1 MKGQRTIRVGD
12 RIREV
17 VSQLLLKKVKDP
29 RVSFCTITH
38 VRMTTDLKI
47 ARIYFTVLDEFQDWH
62 QTLRGLNSAKGY
74 IRRELGRTV
83 VLKTTPQIEFIH
95 DDTFEEMDRIQH
107 LLEKVKTEVE
117 PL

>member
-1 MKGQRTIRVGD
+1 MRGQRTTRVGD

-17 VSQLLLKKVKDP
+17 VSQLLVKKVKDP

-38 VRMTTDLKI
+38 VQMTADLRI
-47 ARIYFTVLDEFQDWH
+47 ARVYFSVIDELQDWH
-62 QTLRGLNSAKGY
+62 RTLKGLNSAKGY
-74 IRRELGRTV
+74 IRRELGKQV

-95 DDTFEEMDRIQH
+95 DDTFEEMERVRELINR
-107 LLEKVKTEVE
+107 VKVE

>member
-1 MKGQRTIRVGD
+1 MRGQRTIRVGD

-17 VSQLLLKKVKDP
+17 VSQLLVKKVKDP

-38 VRMTTDLKI
+38 VRMTADLKI
-47 ARIYFTVLDEFQDWH
+47 ARIYFSVLDDVQDWH
-62 QTLRGLNSAKGY
+62 KTLKGLNSAKGY

-83 VLKTTPQIEFIH
+83 VLKTTPRIEFIH
-95 DDTFEEMDRIQH
+95 DDTFEEMDRVKH
-107 LLEKVKTEVE
+107 LLEKVKAE

>member
-1 MKGQRTIRVGD
+1 MRGQRSIRVGD

-38 VRMTTDLKI
+38 VQMTDDLRI
-47 ARIYFTVLDEFQDWH
+47 ARIYFSVLDEVQDWH
-62 QTLRGLNSAKGY
+62 VTLKGLNSAKGY

-83 VLKTTPQIEFIH
+83 VLKATPQIEFIH
-95 DDTFEEMDRIQH
+95 DNTFEEMDRIES
-107 LLEKVKTEVE
+107 LLEKVKVE

>member
-1 MKGQRTIRVGD
+1 MKGQRTVRVGD

-17 VSQLLLKKVKDP
+17 VSLLLLKKVKDP

-38 VRMTTDLKI
+38 VQMTADLKI
-47 ARIYFTVLDEFQDWH
+47 ARIYFSVMDEVGDWH
-62 QTLRGLNSAKGY
+62 KTLKGLNSAKGY
-74 IRRELGRTV
+74 IRKELGRSV

-95 DDTFEEMDRIQH
+95 DNTFEEMDRVRN
-107 LLEKVKTEVE
+107 LLERVKAE

>member
-1 MKGQRTIRVGD
+1 MKGKRTERVGD

-17 VSQLLLKKVKDP
+17 VSQLLVKRVKDP

-38 VRMTTDLKI
+38 VRMTADLKI
-47 ARIYFTVLDEFQDWH
+47 ARIYFSVIDEVQDWH
-62 QTLRGLNSAKGY
+62 MTLKGLNSAKGY
-74 IRRELGRTV
+74 IRRELGKQI

-95 DDTFEEMDRIQH
+95 DDTFEEMDRIQS
-107 LLEKVKTEVE
+107 LLNKVKVE